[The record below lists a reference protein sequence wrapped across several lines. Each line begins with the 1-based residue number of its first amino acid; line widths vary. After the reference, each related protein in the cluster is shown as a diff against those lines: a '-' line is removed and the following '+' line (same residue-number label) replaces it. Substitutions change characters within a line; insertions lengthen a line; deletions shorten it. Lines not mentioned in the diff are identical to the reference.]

1 MPRQR
6 LTRPVNVSV
15 VVLALGVAV
24 LDSLTKLWA
33 RHELANGPRHVVGPL
48 WFRLTYNTGISFSIN
63 RTGPIWTTLMAL
75 VIAVQAAPG
84 LATVGFGLL
93 LGGGVANEVN
103 RLVVVPHQVTDF
115 ISVGWFPVFN
125 VADAAV
131 TLGFCAL
138 IVAMLRGSTL
148 VEK

>member
-1 MPRQR
+1 
-6 LTRPVNVSV
+6 
-15 VVLALGVAV
+15 
-24 LDSLTKLWA
+24 
-33 RHELANGPRHVVGPL
+33 
-48 WFRLTYNTGISFSIN
+48 
-63 RTGPIWTTLMAL
+63 
-75 VIAVQAAPG
+75 
-84 LATVGFGLL
+84 
-93 LGGGVANEVN
+93 VANEVN